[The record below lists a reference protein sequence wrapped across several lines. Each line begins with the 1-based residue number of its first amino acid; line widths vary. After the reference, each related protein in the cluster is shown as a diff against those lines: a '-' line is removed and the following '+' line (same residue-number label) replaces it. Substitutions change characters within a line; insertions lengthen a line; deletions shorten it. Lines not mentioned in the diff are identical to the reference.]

1 MTAMI
6 KKKPNQYKMN
16 DGMFDLEDAISATDF
31 TGLIPSAPQNDY
43 AIASYNAVMDYLPSA
58 VEESQKMKKQSK

>member
-1 MTAMI
+1 
-6 KKKPNQYKMN
+6 MN

-58 VEESQKMKKQSK
+58 VEESQKMEKQSK